1 MKRYATLREAVKASV
16 NSGID
21 GAVFSVFDITQMLR
35 NGCNYG
41 NIVIEECQTSY
52 PTFTVDFKK
61 NVKYHYDISH
71 SAVRTNFYNLYDCGE
86 LDIVAYSMAGPA
98 GGQYRTYV
106 KKNSLTSAVT
116 STSNPASV
124 IPATSFNT
132 AVQATTKVAST
143 PSDINGRIFTYLLNK
158 KNAGKTVTLKQVQS
172 AIKRDTT
179 TGLTCS
185 QIRDVILRSPALCN
199 YFSVIKK

>member
-61 NVKYHYDISH
+61 NVKYHYDDD
-71 SAVRTNFYNLYDCGE
+71 V
-86 LDIVAYSMAGPA
+86 
-98 GGQYRTYV
+98 
-106 KKNSLTSAVT
+106 
-116 STSNPASV
+116 SV
-124 IPATSFNT
+124 ISDLAFSHIQGIL
-132 AVQATTKVAST
+132 VT
-143 PSDINGRIFTYLLNK
+143 PKI
-158 KNAGKTVTLKQVQS
+158 
-172 AIKRDTT
+172 
-179 TGLTCS
+179 
-185 QIRDVILRSPALCN
+185 
-199 YFSVIKK
+199 IKK